1 MLPDSTDTLEDED
14 IGERMVNNENGPY
27 SPGLENLEAEAG
39 KFSLYPNPSSGN
51 FIVECAVSG
60 VLTVFAADGRVVAEY
75 KVGEGKTG
83 LQLPQ
88 GISPGLY
95 LTRYKPGNGG
105 IPINKQ
111 LIYKP

>member
-51 FIVECAVSG
+51 FIVESRGMAR
-60 VLTVFAADGRVVAEY
+60 LAIIRLDGKLVAEY
-75 KVGEGKTG
+75 ELKDGGNDVSLPKG
-83 LQLPQ
+83 LA
-88 GISPGLY
+88 PGVY
-95 LTRYKPGNGG
+95 IARYKPDGR
-105 IPINKQ
+105 PPVSKK
-111 LIYKP
+111 LIYQP